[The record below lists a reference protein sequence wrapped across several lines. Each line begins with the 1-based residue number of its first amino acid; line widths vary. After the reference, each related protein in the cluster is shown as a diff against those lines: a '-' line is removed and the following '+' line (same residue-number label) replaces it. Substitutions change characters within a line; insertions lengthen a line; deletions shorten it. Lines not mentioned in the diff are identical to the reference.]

1 MAQVLVHGTAYELP
15 ESFTLKEMRIVER
28 YCHGEAGGGFE
39 VSKVC
44 AAIHVAIMRAKPE
57 LSYEEIETVVDD
69 LPAEDLDKI
78 FTDIAAGQSPPAQES
93 SESSSASSDSSPSD
107 LLTTSDVDPENET
120 QENSGSLDLVGFRSF
135 HNKSA
140 T

>member
-1 MAQVLVHGTAYELP
+1 MAQVLVHGTSYELP

-28 YCHGEAGGGFE
+28 YCHGEASGGFE

-57 LSYEEIETVVDD
+57 LSFDEIEEVVDG
-69 LPAEDLDKI
+69 LPADDLDKI

-93 SESSSASSDSSPSD
+93 HGSSNESSDLPSD
-107 LLTTSDVDPENET
+107 DSGTTSDAAPVSET
-120 QENSGSLDLVGFRSF
+120 LESSGSLDLVGFRSF
-135 HNKSA
+135 HSKSG